1 MLNILFELDMNESII
16 YLIGIT
22 GNLLFGFK
30 SAFQVLDCY
39 KRKSCSGISKWML
52 LADFFGNLACAMFIH
67 LTTGFRLWPQFVNY
81 GFATLFLI
89 ILFIMMIIYKG
100 NK

>member
-1 MLNILFELDMNESII
+1 MNESII
-16 YLIGIT
+16 YLIGIV

-52 LADFFGNLACAMFIH
+52 LADLGGNLACAAFIH

-89 ILFIMMIIYKG
+89 ILFIMMIIYRG